1 MDAKEYLT
9 QIRKISMQI
18 NEKSEEIAKLKAQ
31 IEGGSIS
38 YEKDGTTS
46 GHTDTE
52 RNAHMIMRLIELK
65 DEINYQVDMLILAKQ
80 RAMALIDMVTDTNQ
94 MMVLYDRY
102 IHFKSWER
110 ISTEMNYSLPYIYRI
125 HKLALAEFQDILEK
139 RIVNNS

>member
-1 MDAKEYLT
+1 MDAKEHLT
-9 QIRKISMQI
+9 QIRHLSKQI

-38 YEKDGTTS
+38 YESDGTIS

-52 RNAHMIMRLIELK
+52 RNAHMIIKLTELK
-65 DEINYQVDMLILAKQ
+65 DELNHQVDMLILAEQKSI
-80 RAMALIDMVTDTNQ
+80 ALIDLVTDTNQ
-94 MMVLYDRY
+94 MTVLYDRY

-110 ISTEMNYSLPYIYRI
+110 ISAEMNYSLPYIYRI

-139 RIVNNS
+139 MIVNNS